1 MIAILIHNIAEQSN
15 LAWWNVISKVKY
27 KSKCIE
33 KGMVVAV
40 FDQVMT
46 KINFFL
52 LKYIIYAIV
61 ITIYITWLPNVLF
74 NNFVACTRAF

>member
-1 MIAILIHNIAEQSN
+1 
-15 LAWWNVISKVKY
+15 
-27 KSKCIE
+27 
-33 KGMVVAV
+33 MVVAV